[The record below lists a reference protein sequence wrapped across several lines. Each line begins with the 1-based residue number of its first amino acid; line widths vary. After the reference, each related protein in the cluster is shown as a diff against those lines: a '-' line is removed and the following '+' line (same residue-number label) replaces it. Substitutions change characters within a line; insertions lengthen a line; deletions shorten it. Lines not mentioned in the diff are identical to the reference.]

1 MVATVSSSGSGP
13 DSDPGS
19 GPADLIRRSA
29 LDQAHLLRQGQVSP
43 LELVNA
49 YLDRIERLNPA
60 LGSYFTVMADQARA
74 EAQTKTEAIA
84 QTRDWAE
91 KPPLWGLPMAIK
103 DLNPVAGV
111 PCSYGIAAAR
121 DRLATTDDG
130 IVTQLRQSGLVIL
143 GKTATSQVATLPYTE
158 PPGFPPARNPWN
170 LDYTPGGSS
179 GGAAAAV
186 AAGLCPIAH
195 GSDGGGS
202 VRGPACCCGVV
213 GLKPSRGRVSF
224 APVGER
230 MGGMAVHGPL
240 GRTVADVAALLDAMA
255 GYVPGDPYWL
265 PDPDPSFLA
274 QTQAAT
280 QRAQSG
286 EIQPLRI
293 AVVTALPPLGTA
305 DAPRRQAVEITAKR
319 LESLGHHLEP
329 FEFPDLTPLIEPFT
343 VLWQCVLAEA
353 QIPWVVLEKFNRWLA
368 WRAFWVSSG
377 AYLRALTQV
386 QVMGRKIAAE
396 TAQFDA
402 ILLPVY
408 HHGPLRIGQ
417 WQRQR
422 SAQTLKDII
431 AWIAPCPAFNASG
444 QPAIALPTGDRDEHG
459 LPLGVQLAGRS
470 GEEATLL
477 AIAAQLE
484 TAHPWPLHAPDP
496 RPANPSQVL

>member
-1 MVATVSSSGSGP
+1 MLET
-13 DSDPGS
+13 
-19 GPADLIRRSA
+19 DLASRSA
-29 LDQAHLLRQGQVSP
+29 LDQAQLLRQGQITP
-43 LELVNA
+43 IDLVET
-49 YLDRIERLNPA
+49 YLARIERFDPQ
-60 LGSYFTVMADQARA
+60 LGSYVTVMADQARA
-74 EAQTKTEAIA
+74 EAQAKTEALV
-84 QTRDWAE
+84 QSPNWAE
-91 KPPLWGLPMAIK
+91 KPPLWGVPISVK

-121 DRLATTDDG
+121 DRIASADDG
-130 IVTQLRQSGLVIL
+130 VVTQLRQAGLVLL

-170 LDYTPGGSS
+170 RDYTPGGSS

-186 AAGLCPIAH
+186 AAGLCPIAQ

-202 VRGPACCCGVV
+202 VRGPAFCCGVV
-213 GLKPSRGRVSF
+213 GLKPTRGRISF

-230 MGGMAVHGPL
+230 MGGLAVQGPL

-265 PDPDPSFLA
+265 PDPEPSFLA

-280 QRAQSG
+280 QQAQSG
-286 EIQPLRI
+286 QIRPRRI
-293 AVVTALPPLGTA
+293 GVVTAIEPLGEA
-305 DAPRRQAVEITAKR
+305 DAPRRQAVDTTAQR
-319 LESLGHHLEP
+319 LAALGHQVEA
-329 FEFPDLTPLIEPFT
+329 FDFPDLTPLIDPFT

-353 QIPWVVLEKFNRWLA
+353 QIPWFVLERFNRWLA

-386 QVMGRKIAAE
+386 QMMGRKIAAE

-408 HHGPLRIGQ
+408 RHGPLRIGQ
-417 WQRQR
+417 YHGQR
-422 SAQTLKDII
+422 SAQTLRDIV

-444 QPAIALPTGDRDEHG
+444 QPAIAIPTGDRDGNG

-470 GEEATLL
+470 GEEAILL
-477 AIAAQLE
+477 TIAAQLE
-484 TAHPWPLHAPDP
+484 VVHPWPLHAP
-496 RPANPSQVL
+496 NY